1 MASAVPVRV
10 MSGPAT
16 PSDLL
21 RIPGRGGAALF
32 LRAGWVTTGWQDLHK
47 SGLVLD
53 IGLLDPQRYVQ
64 YLARPCPA
72 GSLHELATF
81 LLAAASERHPEQS
94 LAHFQD
100 ADLGLGLSVVQSTDL
115 EVELEVLVVQDPGA
129 DLVEHDGLNFQTSR
143 AVLVTAA
150 QHVPGLAE
158 IPNYI
163 DAEI

>member
-1 MASAVPVRV
+1 MRLMPE
-10 MSGPAT
+10 PAT

-32 LRAGWVTTGWQDLHK
+32 LRAGWAAAGWQDLDN
-47 SGLVLD
+47 SGFALD
-53 IGLLDPQRYVQ
+53 IGLLDPRRYVQ

-72 GSLHELATF
+72 GSLEDLAAF
-81 LLAAASERHPEQS
+81 LLAAASERYPEQS
-94 LAHFQD
+94 LAQYQD

-150 QHVPGLAE
+150 QQVPGLTE
-158 IPNYI
+158 IPHHI

>member
-1 MASAVPVRV
+1 MLI
-10 MSGPAT
+10 MTGPTT
-16 PSDLL
+16 PSDLV

-32 LRAGWVTTGWQDLHK
+32 LRAGWVAAGWQDLEK

-64 YLARPCPA
+64 YLARPFSA
-72 GSLHELATF
+72 SGLDQLATF

-94 LAHFQD
+94 LGDFQD
-100 ADLGLGLSVVQSTDL
+100 ADLGMALSVVQSTDL
-115 EVELEVLVVQDPGA
+115 EVELEVLLVEDPGA

-150 QHVPGLAE
+150 QQVPGLSEA
-158 IPNYI
+158 PRHL